1 MNVKPNPK
9 NKYISFRVAPDTKI
23 AFKKV
28 ADKLGVKV
36 SDLLIEFVEAKILEA
51 GVSKTIIDENQTE
64 IPL

>member
-9 NKYISFRVAPDTKI
+9 SKYISFRVPADTKM

-28 ADKLGVKV
+28 ADKMDMKM
-36 SDLLIEFVEAKILEA
+36 SDVLIEFVEAKIKEM
-51 GVSKTIIDENQTE
+51 GISKIIIDENQTE

>member
-28 ADKLGVKV
+28 ADKMDMKM
-36 SDLLIEFVEAKILEA
+36 SDVLIEFVEAKIQEF
-51 GVSKTIIDENQTE
+51 GISKNIVDKNQTE